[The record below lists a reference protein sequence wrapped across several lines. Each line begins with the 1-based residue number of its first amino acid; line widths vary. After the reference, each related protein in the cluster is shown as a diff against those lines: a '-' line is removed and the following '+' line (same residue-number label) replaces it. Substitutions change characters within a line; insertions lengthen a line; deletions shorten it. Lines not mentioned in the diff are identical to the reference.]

1 METTVGQ
8 QLKKARETLGLRI
21 EDAAQGTHIKLTYL
35 QELENDHP
43 ELLPSPA
50 NARGFLRLYASFL
63 KISPQPLIDLWDH
76 PILPE
81 PAPVSNQVKSVSETV
96 QLPKKEES
104 APVLDSSSKEEL
116 ADEGEGDKLEKI
128 FPAKD
133 LPQPQSVSVED
144 KPVKQLQR
152 KKK

>member
-43 ELLPSPA
+43 ELLPSPT

-63 KISPQPLIDLWDH
+63 KIPAQPLVELWDH

-81 PAPVSNQVKSVSETV
+81 PPPVPDQAK
-96 QLPKKEES
+96 P
-104 APVLDSSSKEEL
+104 EL
-116 ADEGEGDKLEKI
+116 
-128 FPAKD
+128 
-133 LPQPQSVSVED
+133 
-144 KPVKQLQR
+144 
-152 KKK
+152 